1 MLGAGKST
9 LVKLLIEVNSID
21 IYYSFTLHEDLADAH
36 HIFQLRNRKGEKC
49 ETPVVGRVDD
59 GLSPTSGD
67 VHLYPDPNSFDT
79 NRPLLYADCEGIQ
92 GGDRLPKAAKAR
104 NRLVKAAHKAQKHAV
119 FETFAMQQIE
129 LLNGQKETMRRKE
142 ESLR

>member
-1 MLGAGKST
+1 M
-9 LVKLLIEVNSID
+9 
-21 IYYSFTLHEDLADAH
+21 
-36 HIFQLRNRKGEKC
+36 
-49 ETPVVGRVDD
+49 GRVDD

-67 VHLYPDPNSFDT
+67 VHLYADPNSFDT

-119 FETFAMQQIE
+119 FRNVRHAADRSLKWAKGDDEKKRREFAVTNLYPRLLYTFTDVVVFVLKSQQ
-129 LLNGQKETMRRKE
+129 
-142 ESLR
+142 